1 MSIQHSV
8 ITDPDIHE
16 PKGASTA
23 ASGEVYIAN
32 GSGSGDWAP
41 ITLDS
46 DTSDYGS
53 ILVADGAGSADFD
66 NAVWQDLLGPI
77 IVRDSGATAPTLSTF
92 RAGQIKQYS
101 FDTSDVIGFSFH
113 LPHNYKRG
121 TDIYFHVHWSH
132 NGTAISGNMTW
143 TYHATYAK
151 GHDQEIFPAEV
162 SGVIN
167 RNTVNIATTPRYI
180 HALDEVALSTPG
192 GSASLLDTD
201 ALEVDGLIF
210 VQLVATTIPT
220 ITGGSPNEPFLFM
233 ADIHY
238 QADMFGTKNKAPN
251 FYV

>member
-23 ASGEVYIAN
+23 SLGEVYIAN
-32 GSGSGDWAP
+32 GSGSGDWSP

-46 DTSDYGS
+46 DDADYGA
-53 ILVADGAGSADFD
+53 LYTADGAGGADFSQ
-66 NAVWQDLLGPI
+66 VCWQDLLGHVV
-77 IVRDSGATAPTLSTF
+77 VRDSGATAPTLSTF
-92 RAGQIKQYS
+92 RGGQVVQYA
-101 FDTSDVIGFSFH
+101 FAANDVVGFTFH

-143 TYHATYAK
+143 TYYATYAK
-151 GHDQEIFPAEV
+151 GHDQAIFPAEV

-180 HALDEVALSTPG
+180 HALDEVQLSTSG

-201 ALEVDGLIF
+201 NLEVDGLIF
-210 VQLVATTIPT
+210 VQLVATSIPA

>member
-16 PKGASTA
+16 PKGVSTA
-23 ASGEVYIAN
+23 SLGEVY
-32 GSGSGDWAP
+32 
-41 ITLDS
+41 
-46 DTSDYGS
+46 
-53 ILVADGAGSADFD
+53 VADGAGSGDWSPITLDSNTADYGAIYTADGVGSADFSQTC
-66 NAVWQDLLGPI
+66 WQDLFGPI
-77 IVRDSGATAPTLSTF
+77 IVRDTGVTAPSLATF
-92 RAGQIKQYS
+92 RAGQIEQYAFS
-101 FDTSDVIGFSFH
+101 AADKVGFTFH

-121 TDIYFHVHWSH
+121 TDLYFHVHWSH

-151 GHDQEIFPAEV
+151 GHDQEIWPVEV

-180 HALDEVALSTPG
+180 HALDEIQLSTPG

-201 ALEVDGLIF
+201 ALEVDGIILL
-210 VQLVATTIPT
+210 QLFATTIPT
-220 ITGGSPNEPFLFM
+220 ITGGAPNEPFLIM
-233 ADIHY
+233 ADMHY